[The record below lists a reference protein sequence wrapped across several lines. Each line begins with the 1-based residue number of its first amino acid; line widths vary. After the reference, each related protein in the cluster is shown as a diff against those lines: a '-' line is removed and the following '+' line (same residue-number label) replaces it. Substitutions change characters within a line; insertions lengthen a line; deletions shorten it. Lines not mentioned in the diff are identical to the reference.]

1 MKTLLASFCGGL
13 AVALLLATTSTAQV
27 VLLSDAFE
35 RTVGNSN
42 PAVSPFES
50 TWGVNDN
57 ADGGTITQTYLT
69 TPTRT
74 SGGGVNQTVQEAD
87 GFAGNE
93 GVIRFGAISVDY
105 DFATDADVL
114 AGGGFKVEVDIT
126 RFAGGFGSMFFGL
139 DPNLVA
145 TTSNGAAFLVVNET
159 TDAAFL
165 MQAEPQ
171 EPGSTETPGQ
181 RVKFIP
187 FGMDNEEN
195 AVTEDIGGF
204 ADFPFEVEMDVNA
217 PDGFDAGDT
226 VTYDVNVNGSFVM
239 SQSVVLDGD
248 FGGYLSFSSNS
259 GGALYDNLKITAF
272 EDRMLGLAGDF
283 NGDGTVDA
291 ADYTVWRANLG
302 AADES
307 SLNGNGSG
315 SGGVDEADFNL
326 WRTQYGQASGL
337 AAASATVPE
346 PSTVLLIVMGLAA
359 TAMGRRNRR

>member
-1 MKTLLASFCGGL
+1 MKTLLTTLCGGL
-13 AVALLLATTSTAQV
+13 AVALLITTSSTAQV

-50 TWGVNDN
+50 TWGMNDN

-87 GFAGNE
+87 GIAGNE

-105 DFATDADVL
+105 DFAADADVL

-126 RFAGGFGSMFFGL
+126 RFSGGFGSMFFGL

-145 TTSNGAAFLVVNET
+145 TTSGGAAFLVVNET

-165 MQAEPQ
+165 MQDDGG
-171 EPGSTETPGQ
+171 GSQ

-204 ADFPFEVEMDVNA
+204 SDFPFEVEMDVNA

-326 WRTQYGQASGL
+326 WRTQYGQASGS